1 MKVELADPARRQAE
15 ELESWWAE
23 NRPAAPSLFAQ
34 ELRESLEFVRR
45 NPGVGTSWPTAR
57 RPDLRRV
64 VDARRRRGVAPGGRP
79 VSGVPRHGGTRTAD
93 AALAGCAARNGAAL
107 LVTSDADFTEL
118 RGLRVEYVQPS

>member
-64 VDARRRRGVAPGGRP
+64 LMPRTRHHLYFRVDVARQVVEVLAIWGAPRGRRP
-79 VSGVPRHGGTRTAD
+79 
-93 AALAGCAARNGAAL
+93 AL
-107 LVTSDADFTEL
+107 
-118 RGLRVEYVQPS
+118 